1 MTDRELCAEG
11 ARNMLVNC
19 AGLEKGADLLIVREW
34 PELGWYDRDAPAVVA
49 REAEAMGIKVSRLSV
64 GGPGN
69 VRSSAVAEAVAK
81 YDCAIFFARIGDQ
94 DRFAEPE
101 PGKTI
106 VMSYIRDAGML
117 GSSYGRVD
125 HRALKALKDAIDDV
139 LLNARSIEI
148 TCPLG
153 TELSGGVPA
162 SAREERADVSVRR
175 FPLGVPQPVDACLF
189 SGRVALAHY
198 LTPTGSKVYEPAHIE
213 IEQPVFATV
222 DRGRLGDIE
231 GDPETVRRVREHH
244 DTVADRFKIDGDVV
258 HSWHAG
264 FHPGCAYTQDAGDNP
279 DRWSNTVFTNP
290 RFLHF
295 HTCGDYA
302 PGEICWMV
310 LDQTVTVDG
319 TALWE
324 AGRLCPEAFRET
336 GECLEQWPVLVDL
349 FAEPSDR
356 IGLPNGHAGAS

>member
-1 MTDRELCAEG
+1 MKDRKSCAEG

-34 PELGWYDRDAPAVVA
+34 PELGWYDRDAPAAVA
-49 REAEAMGIKVSRLSV
+49 REAEAMGMKVSRLSV

-69 VRSSAVAEAVAK
+69 ARSSAVAEAVAQ
-81 YDCAIFFARIGDQ
+81 YDCTIFFARIGDQ

-101 PGKTI
+101 PGKTV
-106 VMSYIRDAGML
+106 VMSYIRDSAML
-117 GSSYGRVD
+117 GSSYGTAD

-139 LLNARSIEI
+139 LLGARAIEI

-153 TELSGGVPA
+153 TELTGGVPA
-162 SAREERADVSVRR
+162 AAREERADVSVRR
-175 FPLGVPQPVDACLF
+175 FPLGVPQPVDAGLF

-198 LTPTGSKVYEPAHIE
+198 LTPTGSKVYEPAHVE
-213 IEQPVFATV
+213 IDQPVYATV
-222 DRGRLGDIE
+222 ERGRLGDIE
-231 GDPETVRRVREHH
+231 GNPETVRRVREHYR
-244 DTVADRFKIDGDVV
+244 TVSDQFGIDGDVV

-264 FHPGCAYTQDAGDNP
+264 FHPASAYTRNAGDDP

-310 LDQTVTVDG
+310 LDQTVMIDG

-324 AGRLCPEAFRET
+324 SGRFRADAFPETAA
-336 GECLEQWPVLVDL
+336 CLEQWPILVDL
-349 FAEPSDR
+349 FAEPSDQ
-356 IGLPNGHAGAS
+356 IGLPNGHSSA